1 MGQFEFMSE
10 TMRIRPWATTLFTGQ
25 RAYYFTCLKIKKK
38 KEKKKKRSGAEV
50 NCRLPTAIALPAGL

>member
-25 RAYYFTCLKIKKK
+25 SAYYFTCLKKKK
-38 KEKKKKRSGAEV
+38 TKSGAEV